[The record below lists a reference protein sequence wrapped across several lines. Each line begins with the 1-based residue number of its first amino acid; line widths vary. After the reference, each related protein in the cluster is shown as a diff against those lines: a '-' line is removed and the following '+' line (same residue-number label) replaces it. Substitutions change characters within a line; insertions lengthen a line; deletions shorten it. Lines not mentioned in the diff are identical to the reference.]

1 MYVLVEK
8 VQSTAFPSIAW
19 LKNDQSRHI
28 LANEKL
34 LACVL
39 NATEKWIYRLRT
51 SNDRLTLRKIII
63 FVRSL
68 MFFKFIE
75 YS

>member
-39 NATEKWIYRLRT
+39 NTTEKWIYRLRQMI
-51 SNDRLTLRKIII
+51 D
-63 FVRSL
+63 
-68 MFFKFIE
+68 
-75 YS
+75 

>member
-1 MYVLVEK
+1 MYVLIEK

-39 NATEKWIYRLRT
+39 NATEKWIYRLRARQMI
-51 SNDRLTLRKIII
+51 D
-63 FVRSL
+63 
-68 MFFKFIE
+68 
-75 YS
+75 

>member
-1 MYVLVEK
+1 MEDFNSVKLVQRERVYMYVLVEK

-39 NATEKWIYRLRT
+39 NATEKWIYRLRARQMI
-51 SNDRLTLRKIII
+51 D
-63 FVRSL
+63 
-68 MFFKFIE
+68 
-75 YS
+75 